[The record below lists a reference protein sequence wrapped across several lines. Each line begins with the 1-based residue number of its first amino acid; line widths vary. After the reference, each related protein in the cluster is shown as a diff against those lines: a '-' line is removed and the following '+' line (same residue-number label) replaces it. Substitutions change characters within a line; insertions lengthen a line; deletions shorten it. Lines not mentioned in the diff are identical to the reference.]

1 MVVNMKFAKFYSI
14 LILFI
19 ILGSIYA
26 CTFSSKTNNKE
37 EEFPIPTMTI
47 KPEPTSTQTIFQ
59 PSTIIPQTTPI
70 SQLEIQETYN
80 AADTLSL
87 WVSEVST
94 DLIGQNALSILGP
107 PGALE
112 CNDRYGSWYN
122 DQPESS
128 PSEYLVNLI
137 YDYSVIPTE
146 ILIYF
151 SSESVINLRVEM
163 LNSHSGLGVE
173 IYKGE
178 INTGGNCPGQMSIP
192 VESDLNIDTIILAFQ
207 NSDPPVH
214 LDAVNLRGHI
224 PNFLDIPVFW
234 RIPIPA
240 DYLGDPESDL
250 PGGLATDHFGNI
262 YLANGNNGL
271 SRYDVEGNLVQD
283 YLVPS
288 ISNIRDVTIDMNG
301 QVILT
306 DLIYKWYVTFDQ
318 EGIQVDAGG
327 EDFGWN
333 SPRDIA
339 VHPKTGNIYIL
350 DETDEYSHIRV
361 YSPVNNQLVQD
372 LPLETVGTQMHKGLA
387 FDQEG
392 FLYTL
397 DQILGTILKL
407 DADNG
412 DVVNELGY
420 LELIK
425 ALPADLAIDNKGNI
439 YVLLNASPE
448 NTAVYIYDSFGSLKY
463 RLGKL
468 TYDGEGWMEGVFFF
482 PVGISIS
489 PDGRFL
495 SVVENGFLTTYLL
508 DVDI

>member
-1 MVVNMKFAKFYSI
+1 MMFSKCHLIVI
-14 LILFI
+14 LLI

-37 EEFPIPTMTI
+37 EEFTIPTITI
-47 KPEPTSTQTIFQ
+47 KPEPTTTHTIFQ
-59 PSTIIPQTTPI
+59 TSTIIPQSTPI
-70 SQLEIQETYN
+70 PELDIQEIYN
-80 AADTLSL
+80 VTATSSL

-94 DLIGQNALSILGP
+94 DLIGQNAQAILGLP
-107 PGALE
+107 EALE
-112 CNDRYGSWYN
+112 CNDRYESWYN
-122 DQPESS
+122 DQPENS
-128 PSEYLVNLI
+128 PQEYILNLKF
-137 YDYSVIPTE
+137 DYAVIPSG
-146 ILIYF
+146 IIIYF
-151 SSESVINLRVEM
+151 SSESSGKIRIEILD
-163 LNSHSGLGVE
+163 SSSGLGAE
-173 IYKGE
+173 IHHGA
-178 INTGGNCPGQMSIP
+178 INTGGNCPGQMNIP
-192 VESDLNIDTIILAFQ
+192 IESDLSIDTIILAFQ
-207 NSDPPVH
+207 NTDPPVH
-214 LDAVNLRGHI
+214 IDAVNLRGQI

-250 PGGLATDHFGNI
+250 PGGLATDNFGNI

-301 QVILT
+301 QIILT

-318 EGIQVDAGG
+318 DGIQVDAGG

-350 DETDEYSHIRV
+350 DENDEYSRIRV
-361 YSPVNNQLVQD
+361 YSPLNNQLIQD
-372 LPLETVGTQMHKGLA
+372 LPLETIGSQMHKGLA

-407 DADNG
+407 DANNG

-420 LELIK
+420 LELKK
-425 ALPADLAIDNKGNI
+425 ASPSDLAIDNEGNI

-468 TYDGEGWMEGVFFF
+468 TYDGEGWMDGVFFF

-508 DVDI
+508 NEDVLD

>member
-1 MVVNMKFAKFYSI
+1 MKLSKFH
-14 LILFI
+14 LIVFSLI

-26 CTFSSKTNNKE
+26 CTLSSKTNNNE
-37 EEFPIPTMTI
+37 EENPIPTMTNVA
-47 KPEPTSTQTIFQ
+47 EPTPTQTIFQ
-59 PSTIIPQTTPI
+59 PPTIIPQTTPI
-70 SQLEIQETYN
+70 PQLEIQGIYN
-80 AADTLSL
+80 ATDTSSL

-94 DLIGQNALSILGP
+94 DLIGQNIQSILGLP
-107 PGALE
+107 EAFE
-112 CNDRYGSWYN
+112 CNDRYESWYIE
-122 DQPESS
+122 QPENS
-128 PSEYLVNLI
+128 PKEYLLNLKF
-137 YDYSVIPTE
+137 DYAVIPTE
-146 ILIYF
+146 IVIYF
-151 SSESVINLRVEM
+151 SSESSVNIRVEV
-163 LNSHSGLGVE
+163 LDSDSGLGAE
-173 IYKGE
+173 IYHGA
-178 INTGGNCPGQMSIP
+178 INTGGNCPGQMRIP
-192 VESDLNIDTIILAFQ
+192 IETDLSIDTIILAFQ

-214 LDAVNLRGHI
+214 IDAVNLIGQV
-224 PNFLDIPVFW
+224 PNFLEIPVFW

-271 SRYDVEGNLVQD
+271 SRYDVEGNLLHD
-283 YLVPS
+283 YPVPFV
-288 ISNIRDVTIDMNG
+288 SNIRDVAVDNQGRI
-301 QVILT
+301 ILT
-306 DLIYKWYVTFDQ
+306 DLAYKWYVTFDHD
-318 EGIQVDAGG
+318 GIQVDAGG

-333 SPRDIA
+333 GPRDIA

-350 DETDEYSHIRV
+350 DENDEYSRIRV
-361 YSPVNNQLVQD
+361 YSPVNNQLVQV

-392 FLYTL
+392 YLYTL
-397 DQILGTILKL
+397 DQILETILKL

-412 DVVNELGY
+412 EVVNELGY
-420 LELIK
+420 LELNK
-425 ALPADLAIDNKGNI
+425 ASPSDLAIDNKGNI

-495 SVVENGFLTTYLL
+495 TVVENGYLTTYLL
-508 DVDI
+508 DVDF